1 MVRIRMKEHI
11 QEAIVEF
18 GERMT
23 RRAATPATRGLFVVD
38 EKSEPLVKK
47 KADRFV
53 SVVMK
58 LLWVCK
64 RGRPD
69 IETPVSF
76 LCTRLSVCT
85 EQDWAKLRRL
95 MHFLHDTI
103 DDERI
108 ISAENLVDLFTW
120 IDASYAVHND
130 MRSHTGGTMSFG
142 RGVIHSKSSKQRIN
156 TKSSTESEVVGVSDY
171 LPYNIWVEYFL
182 EAQGYTLRSNIIYQ
196 DNQSAIR
203 MEKNGRDSCGQKSRH
218 IHIRYFFIKDRIRAG
233 NVSVEFCPTELMLA
247 DFFTKPL
254 QGSLFKKFRRV
265 VMGYDPLSVLQ
276 DEYAARLKERAEK

>member
-1 MVRIRMKEHI
+1 M
-11 QEAIVEF
+11 
-18 GERMT
+18 
-23 RRAATPATRGLFVVD
+23 
-38 EKSEPLVKK
+38 
-47 KADRFV
+47 
-53 SVVMK
+53 
-58 LLWVCK
+58 
-64 RGRPD
+64 
-69 IETPVSF
+69 SF

-85 EQDWAKLRRL
+85 EEDWKKLRRL

-108 ISAENLVDLFTW
+108 ISAENLVDFFTW

-130 MRSHTGGTMSFG
+130 MRSHTGGTMSLG

-182 EAQGYTLRSNIIYQ
+182 EAQGYNLRSNIIYQ

-265 VMGYDPLSVLQ
+265 VMGYDSLSVLK
-276 DEYAARLKERAEK
+276 DEYSARLKERVEK